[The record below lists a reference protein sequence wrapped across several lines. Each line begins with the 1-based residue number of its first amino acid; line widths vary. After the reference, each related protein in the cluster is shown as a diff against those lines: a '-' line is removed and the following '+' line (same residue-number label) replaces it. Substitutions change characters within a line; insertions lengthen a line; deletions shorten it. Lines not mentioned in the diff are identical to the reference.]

1 MAYGESDGRVSTD
14 IVQTTEW
21 RVRGA
26 IMSERSSI
34 FARSDC
40 EKGITFEVSILD
52 AIELQLKKGIPRK
65 FPSPRGSR
73 TPGGDNHVSRRLS

>member
-34 FARSDC
+34 
-40 EKGITFEVSILD
+40 E
-52 AIELQLKKGIPRK
+52 
-65 FPSPRGSR
+65 
-73 TPGGDNHVSRRLS
+73 RL

>member
-34 FARSDC
+34 FA
-40 EKGITFEVSILD
+40 GATV
-52 AIELQLKKGIPRK
+52 KKGV
-65 FPSPRGSR
+65 
-73 TPGGDNHVSRRLS
+73 HV